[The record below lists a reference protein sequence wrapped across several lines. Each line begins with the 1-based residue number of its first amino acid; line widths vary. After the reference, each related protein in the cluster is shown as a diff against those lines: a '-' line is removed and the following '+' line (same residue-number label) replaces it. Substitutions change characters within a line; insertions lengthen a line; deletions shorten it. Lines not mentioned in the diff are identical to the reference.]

1 VWTQQKFGNNLKD
14 KGLTD
19 RKNSQKRVINFLII
33 SGMLLVI
40 IIVAFKLFFMK
51 KAVKISSESLF
62 NSNQNP

>member
-1 VWTQQKFGNNLKD
+1 VWTQQKFENNLKD